1 MKGKRKYTSI
11 LNGIETRQRINAIQK
26 ELFRKAIHMCAALV
40 PLFLSLWYVPTMI
53 LLLLSLIVYSVAES
67 LRYRDVE
74 VPFISAITSVAAR
87 KRDENKF
94 VLGPVTL
101 VLGILFTAALFP
113 PIPATVG
120 ILSLAFGDGL
130 ASLIGKLWGHIK
142 IPFTRGK
149 TVAGSFSCFGAIFIA
164 TFCVT
169 KNFEVALGCAIAGMI
184 IELIPLKDFDNLLIP
199 VAIASLCEFYF
210 QV

>member
-1 MKGKRKYTSI
+1 M
-11 LNGIETRQRINAIQK
+11 NGIETRQRINAIQK
-26 ELFRKAIHMCAALV
+26 ELFRKTIHMCAALV
-40 PLFLSLWYVPTMI
+40 PLFLSFWYVPTMI

-67 LRYRDVE
+67 LRYRGVE
-74 VPFISAITSVAAR
+74 VPFISAITTVAAR

-142 IPFTRGK
+142 IPFTKGK
-149 TVAGSFSCFGAIFIA
+149 
-164 TFCVT
+164 
-169 KNFEVALGCAIAGMI
+169 
-184 IELIPLKDFDNLLIP
+184 
-199 VAIASLCEFYF
+199 
-210 QV
+210 